1 MKLSGIRDNYYFHS
15 GKVSD
20 IIRQMALAG
29 VALIWVFKSDVQGQ
43 AKIPND
49 LVPAAVLIFIGITLD
64 FLQYVAGTLIWGIR
78 ARILENKGKQ
88 DDDIIPLPDW
98 INYPALVFF
107 WTKILTTVAAY
118 LIFICFLWTKL
129 K

>member
-1 MKLSGIRDNYYFHS
+1 MKLSGIRDNYSFHS

-29 VALIWVFKSDVQGQ
+29 VALIWVFKSEVQGQ

-49 LVPAAVLIFIGITLD
+49 LIPAAVLIVSGITLD
-64 FLQYVAGTLIWGIR
+64 FLQYVAGTLMWGIR
-78 ARILENKGKQ
+78 ARKLEKQSKQ
-88 DDDIIPLPDW
+88 DDDTVPLPDW

-107 WTKILTTVAAY
+107 WTKIPTIVAAY
-118 LIFICFLWTKL
+118 AILIYFLWTKL
-129 K
+129 Q